1 MKTISVN
8 STNSASI
15 FLHAL
20 TLTLTMIL
28 AITALGCGQESSK
41 VAGEKEEARKK
52 AVEVPAVA
60 SPGVPAPT
68 AAPAVAPTVASRGT
82 TPQTTPK
89 ASYETARLEYV
100 RQNGVPPE
108 FKGLKNP
115 LTPDKEVLEKG
126 KKLFGVKCALCHG
139 KEGRGD
145 APAGRALKPP
155 AANLALLAAQ
165 SEADDG
171 YLFWC
176 ITRGGRALRSAMPV
190 FKSLP
195 EEDRWAIILHIKETL
210 KEE

>member
-15 FLHAL
+15 FLLAL
-20 TLTLTMIL
+20 TLAMIL
-28 AITALGCGQESSK
+28 AMTVLGCGK
-41 VAGEKEEARKK
+41 GAGEKEEARKK
-52 AVEVPAVA
+52 TVE
-60 SPGVPAPT
+60 VPAPT
-68 AAPAVAPTVASRGT
+68 AAPAPPAAAPTVASRKT

-108 FKGLKNP
+108 FKELKNP

-210 KEE
+210 R